1 MDSGRVSRFEHCVN
15 TLCIEEEAEAERE
28 REREVILFF
37 IRRETLKIKIKN
49 NLFSLYNVTNI
60 IQIFIVLNVALRA
73 SERARERER
82 ERETCKKTIG
92 ILNTFCFLCIHLF
105 QIYTGRVCVKS
116 QSIRYLRLRDKES
129 ESERK

>member
-1 MDSGRVSRFEHCVN
+1 VN

-60 IQIFIVLNVALRA
+60 IQIFIVFNVALRA

-82 ERETCKKTIG
+82 ERLVKKNNWNIEHF
-92 ILNTFCFLCIHLF
+92 LFSVYTFISDIHRESVCEESVN
-105 QIYTGRVCVKS
+105 QIFEIKRQRERV
-116 QSIRYLRLRDKES
+116 
-129 ESERK
+129 RKKVT